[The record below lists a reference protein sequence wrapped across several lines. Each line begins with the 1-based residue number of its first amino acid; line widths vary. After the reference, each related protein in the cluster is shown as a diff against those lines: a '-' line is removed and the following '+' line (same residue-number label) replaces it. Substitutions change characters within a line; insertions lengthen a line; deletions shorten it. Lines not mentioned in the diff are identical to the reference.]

1 MPRNLSILVL
11 LLECKPI
18 GIGVALCFGQQTI
31 EGDIY
36 EDAHCNDVQE
46 SSGPKNPAES
56 DSLQA
61 LRRPDLFAE
70 FSQSPPRIA

>member
-1 MPRNLSILVL
+1 MPRNFKYLVL

-18 GIGVALCFGQQTI
+18 GTGVAPGFEQQTI

-36 EDAHCNDVQE
+36 EDAHCHDVQE

-56 DSLQA
+56 DPL
-61 LRRPDLFAE
+61 
-70 FSQSPPRIA
+70 